1 VIHSRRVKRVSRSL
15 VRARVP
21 LGWALGLAALYLARP
36 TTASYTAGLIVAAL
50 GEACRV
56 WAAGHLTKWKGLT
69 RSGPYAWTRNPL
81 YLGSL
86 FVGIG
91 FALATA
97 RWEVGLL
104 LAVFLA
110 AVYVPVIRTE
120 AARLAEKYT
129 EEYAEFARQ
138 VPLFLPRPPRQSSSG
153 SFSWRRLVENREHVT
168 VVGWLAGALL
178 LWLRMRG
185 WGVG

>member
-1 VIHSRRVKRVSRSL
+1 MSRSL

-21 LGWALGLAALYLARP
+21 LGWALGLTALYLARP
-36 TTASYTAGLIVAAL
+36 TTASFTTGLIVAAL
-50 GEACRV
+50 GEAFRV

-91 FALATA
+91 FAVTTA
-97 RWEVGLL
+97 RWEVGIL

-110 AVYVPVIRTE
+110 AVYVPVIKTE
-120 AARLAEKYT
+120 ASRLAEKYP
-129 EEYAEFARQ
+129 EEYADYARQ
-138 VPLFLPRPPRQSSSG
+138 VPLVLPRPPRQRSSC
-153 SFSWRRLVENREHVT
+153 SFSWQRFFENKEHVT
-168 VVGWLAGALL
+168 LVGWLAGALL

-185 WGVG
+185 WGGWGF